1 MRNTIKLRKRVGVAT
16 ILLPSTGLLLEAKTI
31 ATLQPPI
38 EPCKD
43 VHVHPEFCQVDF
55 WVGDCEVFRGST
67 KLSNVSMQRL
77 LNDGALAE
85 SWTATH
91 GSSDR
96 GLSTYNCSTRKPV
109 SLWVA
114 ANVYRSD
121 WASEL
126 LALERISQLNC
137 PRNTLG

>member
-1 MRNTIKLRKRVGVAT
+1 MKLRKRVGVAT
-16 ILLPSTGLLLEAKTI
+16 ILLPSTGLLLEAKTS
-31 ATLQPPI
+31 ATLQAPI

-55 WVGDCEVFRGST
+55 RVGEWEVFRGST
-67 KLSNVSMQRL
+67 KLSEVSMQKI
-77 LNDGALAE
+77 LNDSALAE

-96 GLSTYNCSTRKPV
+96 GLSTYNCLTRKSG

-114 ANVYRSD
+114 ANAYRSD

-126 LALERISQLNC
+126 LALERNSQLNC
-137 PRNTLG
+137 PRNTLA